1 MFFFQ
6 LIKSFFNGS
15 STHYT
20 FHLSLLR
27 SCCLSCICGSWCV
40 LHVLNLWCV
49 CNLVDYSEVAK
60 VFKRTYMGCWISMQ
74 VYFLCC
80 SCFQKKKKNW
90 FISRRRLWHVRTLYL
105 DVRTHGFQ
113 VFFAV
118 FFFLNFKVFFFSLA
132 IPSTTPPLLDL
143 VFVILLIV
151 GCFLLLASASF
162 IFKVFFSSYSLLS
175 CLRFSMLG
183 LIFYYFL
190 FLFEFGCWIW
200 FFK

>member
-80 SCFQKKKKNW
+80 SCFQKKKKLVHFKEATVAYSDTLLRCPDTW
-90 FISRRRLWHVRTLYL
+90 FSGILCS
-105 DVRTHGFQ
+105 
-113 VFFAV
+113 VFFLKLQSL
-118 FFFLNFKVFFFSLA
+118 FF
-132 IPSTTPPLLDL
+132 
-143 VFVILLIV
+143 
-151 GCFLLLASASF
+151 CFLLLSCRRL
-162 IFKVFFSSYSLLS
+162 LLS
-175 CLRFSMLG
+175 SICCLSS
-183 LIFYYFL
+183 
-190 FLFEFGCWIW
+190 C
-200 FFK
+200 